1 MIAILDYGIGNV
13 SSISNMLN
21 KLSVPNQIT
30 SDPLVIE
37 EADKIILP
45 GVGHFDYCMKQL
57 RDAPFFNLLN
67 TLVLN
72 KHKPIL
78 GVCVGCQ
85 MLMEFSE
92 EGKEKGLG
100 WIKGKVI
107 KFDPGKMPSDFK
119 IPHMSWCDV
128 SPKNNEPLYSDINE
142 PRFYFVHSYYV
153 VCENEVQVSATAEY
167 GYEFT
172 ASVRSNNIFGVQ
184 FHPEKSHLYG
194 MKLYANFVKLDR

>member
-21 KLSVPNQIT
+21 KLGVPNEIT
-30 SDPLVIE
+30 SDPKFIE
-37 EADKIILP
+37 TADKIILP

-57 RDAPFFNLLN
+57 RDAPFFHLLN
-67 TLVLN
+67 NLVLN
-72 KHKPIL
+72 NNKPIL

-85 MLMEFSE
+85 MLMENSE

-100 WIKGKVI
+100 WLKGKVI
-107 KFDPGKMPSDFK
+107 KFDLQKMPSDFK
-119 IPHMSWCDV
+119 IPHMSWSDV
-128 SPKNNEPLYSDINE
+128 LPKNNDLLYRDINN

-153 VCENEVQVSATAEY
+153 ICENDRQVSATAEY

-172 ASVRSNNIFGVQ
+172 ASVHSDNIFGVQ

-194 MKLYANFVKLDR
+194 MKLYANFCKI